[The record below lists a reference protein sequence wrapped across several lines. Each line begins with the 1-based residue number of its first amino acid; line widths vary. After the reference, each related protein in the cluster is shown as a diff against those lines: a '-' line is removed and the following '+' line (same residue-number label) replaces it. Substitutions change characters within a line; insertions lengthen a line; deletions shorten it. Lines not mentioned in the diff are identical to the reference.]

1 MRLTLLSYQV
11 CRWGFWQFSS
21 SSLNSILTESS
32 SADLSCIA
40 APATPGSSP
49 IDLSHMAA
57 PASILIC
64 NLLCMAAPVRILTY
78 RPISH
83 GCTCQYPHLLP
94 VMHGCTCQ
102 DPHLQTY
109 LTWLHLPVSSS
120 ATCHAWL
127 HLPGSLPYAHSER
140 AFRVNRSHKTPHH
153 DKLLMLQKD
162 EAATISESNTAINK

>member
-32 SADLSCIA
+32 SADLSCMAAPATPGSSPIDLSHMA

-64 NLLCMAAPVRILTY
+64 NLSCMAAPARFLTY

-83 GCTCQYPHLLP
+83 GCTCQYPHLRP
-94 VMHGCTCQ
+94 VMHGCTCL
-102 DPHLQTY
+102 DP
-109 LTWLHLPVSSS
+109 
-120 ATCHAWL
+120 C
-127 HLPGSLPYAHSER
+127 
-140 AFRVNRSHKTPHH
+140 
-153 DKLLMLQKD
+153 LMLTVKELLGSTGHTRHPIMTNSQCYRRIKLQLYLKV
-162 EAATISESNTAINK
+162 TLP